1 MSDWKRK
8 TQEFSF
14 ENLMPEM
21 IAAINQY
28 IEKYNLDPVLSG
40 TLMCIQTDSEKT
52 KKSLFGG
59 VEKVQTGANVTPHLL
74 FWAKN
79 GIKMKSTVLSAQL
92 KDVVVQDYAQTS
104 FMKMIPDSGINVS
117 GKFTDMSENISAFIG
132 LEDNTVG
139 NKFAEIVIQAA
150 QDAKK

>member
-1 MSDWKRK
+1 
-8 TQEFSF
+8 
-14 ENLMPEM
+14 MPEM

-28 IEKYNLDPVLSG
+28 IEKYNLGPVLSG

-59 VEKVQTGANVTPHLL
+59 VEKVQTGAILTPHWL
-74 FWAKN
+74 FWATT
-79 GIKMKSTVLSAQL
+79 GTKMKSTVLAAQL

-117 GKFTDMSENISAFIG
+117 GKFTDISENISAFIG
-132 LEDNTVG
+132 LEDNAVG
-139 NKFAEIVIQAA
+139 NKFTEIVIQAA

>member
-28 IEKYNLDPVLSG
+28 IEKYNLGPLLSG

-59 VEKVQTGANVTPHLL
+59 VEKVQTGAIVTPHWL
-74 FWAKN
+74 FWATT
-79 GIKMKSTVLSAQL
+79 GTKMKSTVLSAQL

-117 GKFTDMSENISAFIG
+117 GKFTNMSENISAFIG
-132 LEDNTVG
+132 LEDNVVG
-139 NKFAEIVIQAA
+139 NKFTEIVIQAA

>member
-8 TQEFSF
+8 TQEVSF

-21 IAAINQY
+21 FAAINQY
-28 IEKYNLDPVLSG
+28 IEKYNLGPVLSG

-52 KKSLFGG
+52 KKSLFSA
-59 VEKVQTGANVTPHLL
+59 VEKVQTGAIVTPHWL
-74 FWAKN
+74 FWATT
-79 GIKMKSTVLSAQL
+79 GTKMKSTVLSAQL

-104 FMKMIPDSGINVS
+104 FMQMIPDSGINVS

-139 NKFAEIVIQAA
+139 NKFTEIVIQAA